1 MKWVHQA
8 YAQRKEE
15 IEQRLKDFSLVK
27 DDEIFYEL
35 CFCLLTPQSKGRRCD
50 EAVTFLREKCFLR
63 NSVPL
68 VPLLKRKTRFHHQK
82 ARSLQRMKQMYPV
95 ILEKLDIEHDPF
107 VLREW
112 LVEHVDGMGMKEA
125 SHFLRNIGHRGLAI
139 LDRHIL
145 KNLVKCGVLETL
157 PKTLTPKRYLE
168 IEQQLFSFSRAI
180 GIDADALDLLF
191 WSMETGEVF
200 K

>member
-1 MKWVHQA
+1 MEWVHQA
-8 YAQRKEE
+8 YAQRRGE
-15 IEQRLKDFSLVK
+15 IEQRLKEFSLVK

-35 CFCLLTPQSKGRRCD
+35 CFCLLTPQSKGKRCD
-50 EAVTFLREKCFLR
+50 EAVTLLREKHFFR

-95 ILEKLDIEHDPF
+95 ILEKLETEHDLF
-107 VLREW
+107 VLRGW

-145 KNLVKCGVLETL
+145 KNLVKCDVLDAL
-157 PKTLTPKRYLE
+157 PKTLTKKTYLE
-168 IEQQLFSFSRAI
+168 IEQQLFSFSRSM

>member
-1 MKWVHQA
+1 MEWLFEA
-8 YAQRKEE
+8 YAARRDE
-15 IEQRLKDFSLVK
+15 IQQRLEEFSLVEG
-27 DDEIFYEL
+27 DGIFYEL

-50 EAVTFLREKCFLR
+50 EAVTVLREKNFLA

-68 VPLLKRKTRFHHQK
+68 VPLLKRKTRFHHHK
-82 ARSLQRMKQMYPV
+82 ARYLQAMKQQYPL
-95 ILEKLDIEHDPF
+95 ILERLASEHDPF
-107 VLREW
+107 VLRGW
-112 LVEHVDGMGMKEA
+112 LVEHVEGMGMKEA

-145 KNLVKCGVLETL
+145 KNLVKCGVLNKL
-157 PKTLTPKRYLE
+157 PRTLTTRTYLE
-168 IEQQLFSFSRAI
+168 IEQQLFAFSKRM